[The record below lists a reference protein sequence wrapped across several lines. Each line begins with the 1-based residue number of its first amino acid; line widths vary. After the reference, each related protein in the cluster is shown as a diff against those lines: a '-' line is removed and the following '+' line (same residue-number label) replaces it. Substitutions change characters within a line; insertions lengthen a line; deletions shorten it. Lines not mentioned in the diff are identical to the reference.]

1 MTTRELPTNMERS
14 FIIALVGLL
23 LMLSPKAVLSQENAY
38 SPYHAKVQYAGSIGF
53 ASVGIGRSFFDEKLE
68 TDLFVGYLPERIGG
82 DHIWTAALKATAI
95 PFKVIPVRSLDWQPL
110 RLGLQLGHTFG
121 EEYFI
126 VEPRDK
132 YEKGYYGFPTAL
144 HLYLQLGGQLD
155 FGRIPKLD
163 RLGLYYEVNTSAE
176 YLISYIQN
184 PKYLGLGKIFNLA
197 LGVRVRL

>member
-1 MTTRELPTNMERS
+1 MERI
-14 FIIALVGLL
+14 FVIALISLL
-23 LMLSPKAVLSQENAY
+23 LLLSPQAVYSQDMSF

-68 TDLFVGYLPERIGG
+68 TDLFVGYLPESIGG

-95 PFKVIPVRSLDWQPL
+95 PFKAILVRSLDWQPL
-110 RLGLQLGHTFG
+110 RAGLQLGYTFG

-144 HLYLQLGGQLD
+144 HLYLHLGGQLD
-155 FGRIPKLD
+155 FARVEKLQ
-163 RLGLYYEVNTSAE
+163 RFGLYYELNTSAE

-184 PKYLGLGKIFNLA
+184 PKYLSPGKIFNLA